1 MKHKTLTILIFL
13 SYLYTQNVE
22 FSQNFSFDSNHT
34 TFKIFSDSLYYIV
47 SNMADE
53 KHIKKTG
60 IIVAIDERKKM
71 KNLIKLGKKNNYIL
85 SGIKT
90 ENGDFLFVGYNKSNN
105 DEWNKIYVV
114 KTDKNLNLIWENS
127 YGALNNDNKGYAV
140 VELNNDEFWVLAYT
154 KTSKN
159 GALILKIDGQ
169 GNEKWFSYLPDL
181 KCNFANN
188 MISINTKELIIS
200 GQNSNQLFVSKINN
214 EGEILWQYNYFD
226 DNKYHRAYDIKKTT
240 DNGIIIAG
248 NSTKTEDHSYDVLLI
263 KLSENGQE
271 EWTQT
276 FGNNTNEVAYDI
288 EQNKQLEYI
297 ISGYALIDKKEK
309 IYNSFIIKTDSIGN
323 VMKRLDFN
331 EKKSNQLYD
340 INIKYNDKTK
350 TESYIGT
357 GNIFNE
363 YGNSE
368 IWLIKAKLD

>member
-60 IIVAIDERKKM
+60 IIVAVDERKKM

-140 VELNNDEFWVLAYT
+140 VELNNDEFHV
-154 KTSKN
+154 
-159 GALILKIDGQ
+159 
-169 GNEKWFSYLPDL
+169 DL
-181 KCNFANN
+181 FQ
-188 MISINTKELIIS
+188 I
-200 GQNSNQLFVSKINN
+200 
-214 EGEILWQYNYFD
+214 
-226 DNKYHRAYDIKKTT
+226 
-240 DNGIIIAG
+240 
-248 NSTKTEDHSYDVLLI
+248 
-263 KLSENGQE
+263 
-271 EWTQT
+271 
-276 FGNNTNEVAYDI
+276 
-288 EQNKQLEYI
+288 
-297 ISGYALIDKKEK
+297 
-309 IYNSFIIKTDSIGN
+309 
-323 VMKRLDFN
+323 
-331 EKKSNQLYD
+331 
-340 INIKYNDKTK
+340 
-350 TESYIGT
+350 
-357 GNIFNE
+357 
-363 YGNSE
+363 
-368 IWLIKAKLD
+368 